1 MAMEQKKTELKIM
14 DDDLNII
21 ASLSTYPNEEQ
32 GLTAETLKAK
42 FDDAAKK
49 IQEFINTVLVPWC
62 NTHNDGNTGRFENIS
77 TILDNYA
84 EKFTDISAD
93 ITKLNTTLDELAAL
107 TSGMDENFGAAIEK
121 LKNDL
126 MGKNGIYVGAGE
138 MPDGYYVQIDPD
150 GEADPIIEETVL
162 QYLKDNPPK
171 VETDPNLEEDG
182 TPADAAAVGNRLK
195 PLELVTACQDD
206 SHQAG
211 IHNSHY
217 RGKFL
222 GNAVTEQQWA
232 AIGKGTFED
241 MYIGDYWEIGGVR
254 YRIAAFNYYSGDAV
268 NDHNDA
274 EQQDHVTI
282 VPDFMNAEGY
292 PMHSS
297 NTVAYG
303 YVNSN
308 MSKIYLE
315 HYLETV
321 LAAFG
326 KGHLMCSHQYLT
338 SAITSEG
345 VASQGYFWR
354 FIDLMNEQ
362 MVFGSRING
371 MTIFGEY
378 NRVAT
383 VDKSQLPL
391 FAFRPDLIVARNLN
405 DANGLYPQGIRYQYW
420 LRDAGSPRGFC
431 AVSQNGLATVYTATT
446 TNCIVRP
453 VFSIVASNVK
463 TKAARSANANYED
476 YGLEV

>member
-1 MAMEQKKTELKIM
+1 MKIRGNTVGTPM
-14 DDDLNII
+14 PRPDWNQTNPRAADYILNKPTILE
-21 ASLSTYPNEEQ
+21 S
-32 GLTAETLKAK
+32 LTAIT
-42 FDDAAKK
+42 DAA
-49 IQEFINTVLVPWC
+49 
-62 NTHNDGNTGRFENIS
+62 
-77 TILDNYA
+77 
-84 EKFTDISAD
+84 
-93 ITKLNTTLDELAAL
+93 EL
-107 TSGMDENFGAAIEK
+107 S
-121 LKNDL
+121 
-126 MGKNGIYVGAGE
+126 
-138 MPDGYYVQIDPD
+138 
-150 GEADPIIEETVL
+150 
-162 QYLKDNPPK
+162 
-171 VETDPNLEEDG
+171 
-182 TPADAAAVGNRLK
+182 
-195 PLELVTACQDD
+195 
-206 SHQAG
+206 G
-211 IHNSHY
+211 IHNSYY
-217 RGKFL
+217 RGKCL
-222 GNAVTEQQWA
+222 GNSVTDEQWTS
-232 AIGKGTFED
+232 IGDGTFDD

-254 YRIAAFNYYSGDAV
+254 YRVAAFNYYSGDAV

-274 EQQDHVTI
+274 EQQNHVTI
-282 VPDFMNAEGY
+282 VPDFMNADGF
-292 PMHSS
+292 PMHSP
-297 NTVAYG
+297 NTVTCG

-315 HYLETV
+315 QYLETV

-338 SAITSEG
+338 SAISSEG

-391 FAFRPDLIVARNLN
+391 FTFRPDLIVARNPN

-446 TNCIVRP
+446 ATCIVRP

-463 TKAARSANANYED
+463 TKAARSANATYED